1 LSQVYFY
8 SIQFINCNFQRLNL
22 KNSKLLNCELGETNW
37 NNVHLESISF
47 SEMKIHKTTFTNLKF
62 NQTYSSSISSLEES
76 IQVHDSQTFIKAI
89 QKLF

>member
-1 LSQVYFY
+1 
-8 SIQFINCNFQRLNL
+8 
-22 KNSKLLNCELGETNW
+22 
-37 NNVHLESISF
+37 
-47 SEMKIHKTTFTNLKF
+47 MKIHKTTFTNLKF